1 MESPA
6 RSERPADDVP
16 ASMQRRATGGKMQR
30 IAEQTQ
36 GLVDDLKEW
45 VDLRIELV
53 RIDVEERIEAQA
65 NQIALGVILGG
76 LGLLAV
82 LFGLT
87 ALGFGLGALL
97 GHPGWGFL
105 AVTVLLIVLA
115 VIIRA
120 AQPEL
125 VDIDLRSKRGPK
137 SPEPP
142 SASSPRP

>member
-1 MESPA
+1 
-6 RSERPADDVP
+6 
-16 ASMQRRATGGKMQR
+16 MQRREGGGKVQR
-30 IAEQTQ
+30 ITEQTQ

-53 RIDVEERIEAQA
+53 RIDVEEQIEAQA
-65 NQIALGVILGG
+65 NQVALGVILAG

-87 ALGFGLGALL
+87 ALGFGLGALF

-105 AVTVLLIVLA
+105 AVTVLLVLLA

-120 AQPEL
+120 AKPEL

>member
-6 RSERPADDVP
+6 RSERPAGSEPD
-16 ASMQRRATGGKMQR
+16 SMQRRPSGGKVQR
-30 IAEQTQ
+30 ITEQTQ

-45 VDLRIELV
+45 VDLRIELA
-53 RIDVEERIEAQA
+53 RIEVEERVEAQA
-65 NQIALGVILGG
+65 NQIALGVILAG

-87 ALGFGLGALL
+87 ALGFGLGALF

-105 AVTVLLIVLA
+105 AVTGLLLLLA
-115 VIIRA
+115 VILRA

-125 VDIDLRSKRGPK
+125 VDVDLRSKP
-137 SPEPP
+137 SPDAEPP
-142 SASSPRP
+142 PTSRTPKQ